1 MFSAAWRGSLSGAAD
16 FNLETRQK
24 YTYAMKAMQPVR
36 PKLPK
41 KLYAFGE
48 DAEKIE
54 KLDLSLS
61 QGRSVEMVKKSNFFH
76 ISLHPP

>member
-1 MFSAAWRGSLSGAAD
+1 
-16 FNLETRQK
+16 
-24 YTYAMKAMQPVR
+24 MKAMQPVR